1 MVEPD
6 CPEMNESID
15 NISLYAAG
23 GYSFAVETPQEGR
36 TQNAHDAETRML
48 RAKKLL
54 TLGFALPFSFGFSVR
69 RKLTKVIQ

>member
-6 CPEMNESID
+6 YPEMNESID

-54 TLGFALPFSFGFSVR
+54 TWVSRCLFRSASRFDAS
-69 RKLTKVIQ
+69 